1 MTAILS
7 SLGCVKDYTTPSPIY
22 FQLIDY
28 NKNAMSQV
36 FNATSFWKSCFI
48 HFHEIPSNHS
58 FHMCHNELNFSSC
71 KYQGLGDE
79 NNEHTTDATSNG
91 KNSMLRGHH
100 QPEILLTHCD
110 LVRRKSMSHL
120 LI

>member
-7 SLGCVKDYTTPSPIY
+7 SLGCVKDYIY

-28 NKNAMSQV
+28 NKNAMPQV
-36 FNATSFWKSCFI
+36 FNANSFWKTCFI
-48 HFHEIPSNHS
+48 NNFHEIPSNHS
-58 FHMCHNELNFSSC
+58 FDMCHNELNFSSY

-79 NNEHTTDATSNG
+79 NNEHTTHATSNG

-100 QPEILLTHCD
+100 QPEILLTH